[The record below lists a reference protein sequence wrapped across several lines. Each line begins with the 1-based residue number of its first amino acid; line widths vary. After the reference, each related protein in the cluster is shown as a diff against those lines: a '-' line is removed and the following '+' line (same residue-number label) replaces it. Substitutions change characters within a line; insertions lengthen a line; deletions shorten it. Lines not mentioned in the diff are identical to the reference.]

1 MRDIFLICLII
12 LLCSL
17 QNTIKGESFSKH
29 KKTKWHKKISPYPI
43 KPEFIK
49 FYISKD
55 IDSVRIYNQLFYLNH
70 TSCLGFKEQNSR
82 IKSIGINFLFSK
94 KYSKVVL
101 STNSKKPTDVYLKK
115 SVLNNTRQLSYYVG
129 LALGL
134 SPEIQRYDRD
144 KNVKILWKNIHRSF
158 KKYYKRKKYID
169 KFSANTSFDFSSVM
183 LINSYYGSKNKGRTY
198 VSKLYPYYEKLFS
211 QFEFFS
217 HNDLKRI
224 NYLYCK
230 DECEKTHKCDHG
242 GYHEQSCFV
251 CKCPYR
257 LMDEN
262 VQRNLWASRS
272 EKKLLVKNFAGMC
285 HFSIK
290 SKKGKKIRITVSELK
305 LSRVNLC
312 AHDIELE
319 IKYSRDKGAV
329 GLRLCDNYKNIKIPA
344 QSSEIFVTF
353 GDSKPNNKLSISY
366 QEVN

>member
-1 MRDIFLICLII
+1 
-12 LLCSL
+12 
-17 QNTIKGESFSKH
+17 
-29 KKTKWHKKISPYPI
+29 
-43 KPEFIK
+43 
-49 FYISKD
+49 
-55 IDSVRIYNQLFYLNH
+55 
-70 TSCLGFKEQNSR
+70 
-82 IKSIGINFLFSK
+82 
-94 KYSKVVL
+94 
-101 STNSKKPTDVYLKK
+101 
-115 SVLNNTRQLSYYVG
+115 
-129 LALGL
+129 
-134 SPEIQRYDRD
+134 
-144 KNVKILWKNIHRSF
+144 
-158 KKYYKRKKYID
+158 
-169 KFSANTSFDFSSVM
+169 
-183 LINSYYGSKNKGRTY
+183 
-198 VSKLYPYYEKLFS
+198 FS

-257 LMDEN
+257 LMNEKCTSMYPN
-262 VQRNLWASRS
+262 LGNCSIERNLWASRS
-272 EKKLLVKNFAGMC
+272 EKKLLVKNFAGVC

-290 SKKGKKIRITVSELK
+290 SKKGKKIRITVLELK